1 MKHIMYIQS
10 VVFILMS
17 VISCSASNPN
27 VDTTFFPNESI
38 VIESTDNIE
47 KANDSDSAVSEGSVS
62 STEPSSTIPLVALC
76 ETLPLEYSTEDI
88 LENGDLSFVSPNQ
101 KYTLTAVK
109 STNSLLKPVY
119 RFLYLKDAAGD
130 VIVSFDEMAGIYHI
144 SAAWSKDSRYMVVR
158 ETESKGTYANAI
170 LVFDVENQTVSELP
184 RLEIQNRIHAE
195 LPDIDN
201 LYSCDL
207 FSCEWADVD
216 ANVLKVCFDMRVG
229 TSFYTKSN
237 PGYYIYDLNSQSIVD
252 LQYTMNVGTPE
263 PKPYT
268 DAEIKAIIDENLD
281 ILMKDS
287 AHLYSEKEII
297 QAHPDAFEA
306 IYNLGEAA
314 LPYLNVL
321 GDFDQMKYIG
331 ADTSGNMRCFM
342 ANAAAYAIKP
352 NTRAFVSPNGAYS
365 IQTDVDTYVTMED
378 PFQGILYRLRLEET
392 ETGVVLAVS
401 DGAHMLYADPF
412 GDYSNIVWSP
422 DSRYASV
429 KIEYRHYDTIY
440 EIFDVDRQL
449 VYVLPGGSELEE
461 FLDTELIFEGDSG
474 LNWDRVQLS
483 IDEWGANT
491 VKVRLFLTTAAGGEM
506 EAGYYL
512 YDLEKQ
518 CIICAEF
525 DPASREAGAITD
537 VMQLSETV
545 SYTTHNRRIKYGTNA
560 DIDVHASYPQLD
572 APNAAACSAINQ
584 KLLDF
589 VTGKYDV
596 MQFLT
601 KDNVVPAAQTFS
613 SEMQYEISFCD
624 LNFVSVHFYG
634 LMEGFGSSATVF
646 DTCFTFDIRTGDMVS
661 LFNFYSA
668 EQIAEKINC
677 YFDEME
683 ASHYPTV
690 MRLTDKETIRTEFLE
705 KYNAQGSDADAAYYI
720 TENTLYLFA
729 GWYEGYTIDT
739 KAPFQGRRS
748 FMMEISRTDEKNK
761 INYSVCKED

>member
-1 MKHIMYIQS
+1 MKHIMYILS
-10 VVFILMS
+10 VVFLLMS
-17 VISCSASNPN
+17 VISCSSSNSN
-27 VDTTFFPNESI
+27 VDTTLLPNESI
-38 VIESTDNIE
+38 VAEPTADTE
-47 KANDSDSAVSEGSVS
+47 EANTSDSAASEESVS
-62 STEPSSTIPLVALC
+62 STEPTSAIPSVALYETIPMESST
-76 ETLPLEYSTEDI
+76 ENI
-88 LENGDLSFVSPNQ
+88 LENGDISFVSPNQ

-130 VIVSFDEMAGIYHI
+130 VNISFDKMADIYHI
-144 SAAWSKDSRYMVVR
+144 SAAWSKDSRYMIVR
-158 ETESKGTYANAI
+158 ETESKGAYAKTI
-170 LVFDVENQTVSELP
+170 LIFDVENQTVSELP

-195 LPDIDN
+195 LPDINN

-207 FSCEWADVD
+207 SSCEWTDAD

-252 LQYTMNVGTPE
+252 LQYTMNTDTPE
-263 PKPYT
+263 AKSYT

-281 ILMKDS
+281 ILLKDG
-287 AHLYSEKEII
+287 AHLYAEKEII

-321 GDFDQMKYIG
+321 GDFSQTESIG
-331 ADTSGNMRCFM
+331 SDTSGNMRCFM

-352 NTRAFVSPNGAYS
+352 DMCAFVSPNGAYS
-365 IQTDVDTYVTMED
+365 IQADVDTYVTMED

-392 ETGVVLAVS
+392 ETGAVLVVS

-440 EIFDVDRQL
+440 EIFDVDRKL
-449 VYVLPGGSELEE
+449 IYVLPGGSELEE
-461 FLDTELIFEGDSG
+461 FLDTELIFEGDSS
-474 LNWDRVQLS
+474 LKWDRVQLS

-512 YDLEKQ
+512 YDLENQ

-525 DPASREAGAITD
+525 DPASRDAGEIAD

-560 DIDVHASYPQLD
+560 DINVHASYPQLD
-572 APNAAACSAINQ
+572 APNAEVCSAINH
-584 KLLDF
+584 KLSEF
-589 VTGKYDV
+589 VTNKYDV

-601 KDNVVPAAQTFS
+601 EDRVVPAAQTFS
-613 SEMQYEISFCD
+613 SEMQYEISLCN

-634 LMEGFGSSATVF
+634 LTEGFGSPADVF

-661 LFNFYSA
+661 LFDFYSA
-668 EQIAEKINC
+668 DQIAEKINC
-677 YFDEME
+677 YFDEMDE
-683 ASHYPTV
+683 SRYPTV
-690 MRLTDKETIRTEFLE
+690 MRLTDKETIRSEFLE
-705 KYNAQGSDADAAYYI
+705 KYNAQGSDADAVYYI
-720 TENTLYLFA
+720 TEDTLYLFA
-729 GWYEGYTIDT
+729 GWYKGYTIDT
-739 KAPFQGRRS
+739 DAPFQGRRS
-748 FMMEISRTDEKNK
+748 FMMEISRTDEDKR
-761 INYSVCKED
+761 SSR